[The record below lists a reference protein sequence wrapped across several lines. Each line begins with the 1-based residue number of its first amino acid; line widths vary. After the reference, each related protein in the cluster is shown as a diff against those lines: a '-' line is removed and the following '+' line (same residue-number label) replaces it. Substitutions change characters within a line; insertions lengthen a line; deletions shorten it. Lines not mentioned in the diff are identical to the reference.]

1 MNCTTLYDFKNVIN
15 PLKPVNIETFIQP
28 QNLKSNLYSKS
39 ETVIDEMHRLE
50 NLIEKFSNTVIE
62 KTPHETY
69 LFNEIKNILKYE
81 KSKVKNSEH
90 NYFMGLIFFVSTLK
104 QIKLSKIDENNLR
117 LIKFR
122 AQKTLDYLTSG
133 IENKS
138 LKTIT
143 QLVGSLQGSVV
154 SRANIDI
161 CEIYE
166 LTHEIINLIEFQ
178 IDDVKWLSELKN
190 KLSHYKF
197 QKDEKE
203 LTLDQKK
210 VTSEDQQIP
219 KLEIILGNLRNI
231 LRKNNL
237 DVYSKDSLI
246 SYKNNKNVQVIIEM
260 LMLDVMCILSD
271 SKNSAP
277 NLLSLDKDCPLL
289 IGKNL
294 RNHLAHE
301 NALFDILQFD
311 CSLAIIINAMKI
323 TSENIIDYKPTEGND
338 LNFKDNFGCTA
349 LHLSSKNEHLD
360 VIKLLIRNGAVINI
374 WNNIHDSPLF
384 LAIEN
389 GNFEIIEFL
398 IAEGADINLTN
409 FFGFKALHFSILHR
423 KKEVVAYL
431 IQKGAN
437 INDPCYRQTPLQLAV
452 QNNDF
457 EMAQVLIN
465 NGAEID
471 AESDSGL
478 TPLCLAVRNN
488 NKEIVKILLKYGA
501 DINYGESLPLST
513 AIVFGLN
520 NIAEILLDNEKIDI
534 HYCGIDGNS
543 LLHIAAKQGNH
554 FIVESL
560 LDRGADANA
569 ITLQNG
575 ISSLHCAADA
585 GYVEI
590 VKILLKNK
598 AKINAVSNDGLTP
611 LLLATSKGHASVVK
625 LLLENGANAKK
636 YTEALPL
643 LEKVLERRKELY
655 GDENPVTL
663 DIQQYL
669 GEVLY
674 NLQHYQK
681 ALQTF
686 EFVFLKQK
694 ELLGANH
701 SDTLKTREII
711 GLILHELG
719 EDEKTISIFREILPK
734 QQEILGPN
742 HSAVL
747 QIQSDMALALIA
759 VGQHEEALA
768 LNYKV
773 LKAQSDLKVIMQKL
787 SKLNHDEIAAIANAQ
802 NVQGN
807 TFLQNASLNQPPGIV
822 KNLQKFLLEK
832 KIIFY

>member
-1 MNCTTLYDFKNVIN
+1 MDDFSLLVVTSQISGQALYLGGAGTGQTNGSCDSRERSTRIIPGNRKKLFSSCLKEEMNNIKKLDLKKLYVLPRMKRTQIVADIIKNTPLFEELYQDYYIIRDMHSLEKIKSYVDLLISVNCASDEGRIIITRTIQIIGEHLKNTLESPKLSDSTCELILTCLPKDTRQIFNGLRNSLSHAHSFTKRRDLEKNADNNFYTNIQNDVKKINVVVVEIMFKNKVKVIKLLLKKMMNCTTLYDFKNVIN

-246 SYKNNKNVQVIIEM
+246 SYKNNKNLQVIIEM

-323 TSENIIDYKPTEGND
+323 TSENIIDYKPTGKLFKNNSFNLKTKHERELSIINMKTNLFNAIASGDIEKFKLFIKKGADIKAEDFNLKTTLHFAAEGGN
-338 LNFKDNFGCTA
+338 
-349 LHLSSKNEHLD
+349 LD
-360 VIKLLIRNGAVINI
+360 IIKLLK
-374 WNNIHDSPLF
+374 D
-384 LAIEN
+384 
-389 GNFEIIEFL
+389 
-398 IAEGADINLTN
+398 NL
-409 FFGFKALHFSILHR
+409 
-423 KKEVVAYL
+423 
-431 IQKGAN
+431 N
-437 INDPCYRQTPLQLAV
+437 INDK
-452 QNNDF
+452 D
-457 EMAQVLIN
+457 
-465 NGAEID
+465 
-471 AESDSGL
+471 
-478 TPLCLAVRNN
+478 
-488 NKEIVKILLKYGA
+488 
-501 DINYGESLPLST
+501 
-513 AIVFGLN
+513 
-520 NIAEILLDNEKIDI
+520 LD
-534 HYCGIDGNS
+534 GQS
-543 LLHIAAKQGNH
+543 PLHIASAFGYKKVVRFFIEELQANVDGDNFYTTPLHLAAK
-554 FIVESL
+554 
-560 LDRGADANA
+560 
-569 ITLQNG
+569 NG
-575 ISSLHCAADA
+575 HTKVIN
-585 GYVEI
+585 V
-590 VKILLKNK
+590 LLKSK
-598 AKINAVSNDGLTP
+598 CKI
-611 LLLATSKGHASVVK
+611 
-625 LLLENGANAKK
+625 
-636 YTEALPL
+636 
-643 LEKVLERRKELY
+643 EK
-655 GDENPVTL
+655 N
-663 DIQQYL
+663 
-669 GEVLY
+669 
-674 NLQHYQK
+674 
-681 ALQTF
+681 
-686 EFVFLKQK
+686 
-694 ELLGANH
+694 
-701 SDTLKTREII
+701 
-711 GLILHELG
+711 
-719 EDEKTISIFREILPK
+719 
-734 QQEILGPN
+734 ILGCYPLFYAVV
-742 HSAVL
+742 HSQRQL
-747 QIQSDMALALIA
+747 WRS
-759 VGQHEEALA
+759 
-768 LNYKV
+768 
-773 LKAQSDLKVIMQKL
+773 
-787 SKLNHDEIAAIANAQ
+787 
-802 NVQGN
+802 
-807 TFLQNASLNQPPGIV
+807 F
-822 KNLQKFLLEK
+822 
-832 KIIFY
+832 